1 MNENI
6 LFLVSFSIILAFFLL
21 IEFLFKKRK
30 GDKVAIRSFVVRFV
44 SIVIFVYIIKLTIL

>member
-30 GDKVAIRSFVVRFV
+30 GDEVAIRSFVVRFV

>member
-21 IEFLFKKRK
+21 VEFLFKKRK
-30 GDKVAIRSFVVRFV
+30 GDEVAIRSFVVRFV